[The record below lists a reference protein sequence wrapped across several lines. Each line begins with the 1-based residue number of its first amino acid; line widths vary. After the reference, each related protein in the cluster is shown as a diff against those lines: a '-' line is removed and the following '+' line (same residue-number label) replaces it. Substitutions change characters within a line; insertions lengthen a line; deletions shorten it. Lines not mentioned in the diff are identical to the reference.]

1 MPFVEFAAAGLR
13 LPGGR
18 VLLDALSLAVEEGET
33 LAVIGRSGSGKT
45 TALKLVNALLLPTSG
60 EVRVDGRATTTWD
73 AIRLRRRTGYVIQE
87 VGLFPH
93 LTVARNV
100 GLVPELEGWPRERIA
115 TRVEELLA
123 LVGLP
128 AEEFATRYPHQL
140 SGGQRQRVGVAR
152 ALAADPPL
160 LLLDEPFGAL
170 DPITRARLQHELLR
184 VQHELRKTIIFVTHD
199 IDEAILLG
207 DRIAILR
214 EGGVLAQY
222 DVPEAILA
230 RPVDDFVARFVG
242 ADRGIKLLGL
252 RRLDELQLQSLDGAV
267 GPRLPG
273 ATTLRDALSAMITA
287 HARAVVVVDEDE
299 RPRGVVTLDSLAEQ
313 AE

>member
-1 MPFVEFAAAGLR
+1 VPFVEFVAAGFR

-18 VLLDALSLAVEEGET
+18 ALLDAFSLAVEEGET

-45 TALKLVNALLLPTSG
+45 TALKLVNALLMPTMG
-60 EVRVDGRATTTWD
+60 EVRVAGRATTAWD

-100 GLVPELEGWPRERIA
+100 GLVPELEGWPRERIGQ
-115 TRVEELLA
+115 RVEELLA

-128 AEEFATRYPHQL
+128 AAEFAGRYPHQL

-170 DPITRARLQHELLR
+170 DPITRAELHLEFTRIQAR
-184 VQHELRKTIIFVTHD
+184 VKKTVVIVTHD
-199 IDEAILLG
+199 MREAALLG
-207 DRIAILR
+207 DRIAVVAGGRLRAVATPEALR
-214 EGGVLAQY
+214 ESR
-222 DVPEAILA
+222 DPEVRAL
-230 RPVDDFVARFVG
+230 VDA
-242 ADRGIKLLGL
+242 
-252 RRLDELQLQSLDGAV
+252 
-267 GPRLPG
+267 
-273 ATTLRDALSAMITA
+273 
-287 HARAVVVVDEDE
+287 
-299 RPRGVVTLDSLAEQ
+299 
-313 AE
+313 